1 MKKEAGLQYEPHQN
15 PALFYEGRL
24 RELLPLVL
32 LNTMFSLITFGI
44 YRFWGKT
51 NIRRYL
57 WSRVSLLGQ
66 PLEYSGTGMELFV
79 GFLIIVCILVPV
91 GFCSFLLP
99 VVLLGYGITFG
110 PVLAQGFLGLLF
122 FYLSHVA
129 VYRAQRYRLSRT
141 SWRGICSELNGS
153 SVTYANQ
160 ATLCT
165 FLMFISLGL
174 AYPYMQ
180 VKLLKYRVEHA
191 TFGGVTFEFGAN
203 VRTLMH
209 AWVICLSTTIIL
221 ALLIYTAVE
230 PHVSAAIAFL
240 SQDIQHIHSL
250 AFLSYLLIPLIFFCL
265 LPITTVW
272 YKAVSIRHFCS
283 SIKFEDISAQSNLTT
298 WNIIQIYLPLFFYMV
313 FGSLILLM
321 VAIFISNELA
331 GQAYT
336 IIIVIAFYLF
346 LPIILLHRHLIKI
359 FNSLSL
365 AGSFSPEKLFQ
376 SQQAKPKSGEGLA
389 DALNIDAF

>member
-1 MKKEAGLQYEPHQN
+1 MKKEAGLQYETHQN

-79 GFLIIVCILVPV
+79 GFLIIVCILVPIGV
-91 GFCSFLLP
+91 CSFLLP

-180 VKLLKYRVEHA
+180 VKLLKYRIEHA

-250 AFLSYLLIPLIFFCL
+250 EFLSYLLIPLIFFCL

-313 FGSLILLM
+313 FGSLIILM

>member
-66 PLEYSGTGMELFV
+66 PLEYSGTGMDLFV
-79 GFLIIVCILVPV
+79 GFLIIVCILVPIGV
-91 GFCSFLLP
+91 CSFLLP

-313 FGSLILLM
+313 FGSLIILM

>member
-1 MKKEAGLQYEPHQN
+1 MKKEAGRLDESHQN

-32 LNTMFSLITFGI
+32 LNSMLSLITLGI

-57 WSRVSLLGQ
+57 WSRMSLLGQ

-79 GFLIIVCILVPV
+79 GFLIIVCILVPI

-99 VVLLGYGITFG
+99 IILLGYGITFG

-122 FYLSHVA
+122 FYLSHIA

-141 SWRGICSELNGS
+141 SWRGICSELKGS

-165 FLMFISLGL
+165 FLMFMSLGL

-180 VKLLKYRVEHA
+180 VKLLKYRIENA
-191 TFGGVTFEFGAN
+191 AFGGVSFEFGAN

-209 AWVICLSTTIIL
+209 AWMICLSTTIIL
-221 ALLIYTAVE
+221 ALLIYTVVE
-230 PHVSAAIAFL
+230 PHVSEVFASL

-250 AFLSYLLIPLIFFCL
+250 EFLRYLLIPLIFFCL

-283 SIKFEDISAQSNLTT
+283 SIKFEDMSAQSNLTT
-298 WNIIQIYLPLFFYMV
+298 WNIIQIYLPLFFCMI
-313 FGSLILLM
+313 FGSLVLLM
-321 VAIFISNELA
+321 VALFMSNELA
-331 GQAYT
+331 HQAYT
-336 IIIVIAFYLF
+336 IIIFTAFYLF
-346 LPIILLHRHLIKI
+346 MPIILMHRHLTKI
-359 FNSLSL
+359 FDSLSL
-365 AGSFSPEKLFQ
+365 SGSFSPEKLFQ
-376 SQQAKPKSGEGLA
+376 SQQVKPKSGEGLA
-389 DALNIDAF
+389 DALNLDAF